1 MSRYKTQAVN
11 TVGLDE
17 EAATILAVV
26 AKAVGMPKQKLASAV
41 ISEVLTERIIA
52 GLYGEEDD

>member
-26 AKAVGMPKQKLASAV
+26 ATACGIPKQKLASAV